1 MYLCYQPQEK
11 KFDMILIEDVCKHL
25 ESIAPPS
32 YQESYDNSTL
42 ITGNYKTE
50 ISGIL
55 LSLDCTEEIV
65 DEAINT
71 GCNLIVAHHPIVF
84 KGLKSFTG
92 KNYVERTIIKAIK
105 NDIAIFS
112 CHTNLDHVFN
122 GVNKKICDKLE
133 LINTTVLAPK
143 TGTLKKLTVFVPQQN
158 APKLLDAL
166 HNAGAGNIGNYEQC
180 SFKTNGI
187 GSFKPTENATPHIG
201 EKNTLEHVEE
211 TKIELIVPS
220 PAINKVVNAMHQNHP
235 YEEVAYYITPLENLN
250 HDIGAGM
257 IGSLKENMTA
267 AEFISHLKDK
277 MGLKVV
283 KHTKFIKD
291 EITSV
296 AVCGGSGSFLLN
308 NAISKKADIFITA
321 DFKYHEFFD
330 AEDKIVIADIGH
342 YESEVFTKDLFYEII
357 SKKFT
362 NIAVRLSEVNTNP
375 IVYA

>member
-1 MYLCYQPQEK
+1 MVLVQ
-11 KFDMILIEDVCKHL
+11 DVCKHL
-25 ESIAPPS
+25 ESIAPPA

-42 ITGNYKTE
+42 ITGSYKTE
-50 ISGIL
+50 VSGIL
-55 LSLDCTEEIV
+55 LSLDCTEEII
-65 DEAINT
+65 DEAINN
-71 GCNLIVAHHPIVF
+71 GCNLIIAHHPIVF

-92 KNYVERTIIKAIK
+92 KSYVERTIIKAIK

-133 LINTTVLAPK
+133 LIDTKILAPK
-143 TGTLKKLTVFVPQQN
+143 LDTLKKLTVFVPKQN
-158 APKLLDAL
+158 AQELLNAL
-166 HNAGAGNIGNYEQC
+166 HSAGAGNIGNYEQC

-187 GSFKPTENATPHIG
+187 GSFKPNGKATPHIG
-201 EKNTLEHVEE
+201 KTNTLEHVEE

-220 PAINKVVNAMHQNHP
+220 PALNNVVSTMHQNHP
-235 YEEVAYYITPLENLN
+235 YEEVAYYITSLENVN
-250 HDIGAGM
+250 QEIGAGM
-257 IGSLKENMTA
+257 IGTLKNTMTA
-267 AEFISHLKDK
+267 TEFISHLKTK
-277 MGLKVV
+277 MGLRVI
-283 KHTKFIKD
+283 KHTKLLTD
-291 EITSV
+291 EISSI
-296 AVCGGSGSFLLN
+296 AVCGGSGSFLLK
-308 NAISKKADIFITA
+308 NAINKKADIFITA

-362 NIAVRLSEVNTNP
+362 NIAVRLSEANTNP

>member
-1 MYLCYQPQEK
+1 
-11 KFDMILIEDVCKHL
+11 MILIEDICKHL

-50 ISGIL
+50 VSGIL

-65 DEAINT
+65 EEAIQT
-71 GCNLIVAHHPIVF
+71 GCNLIIAHHPIVF

-92 KNYVERTIIKAIK
+92 ENYVERTIIKAIK

-112 CHTNLDHVFN
+112 CHTNLDHIFN
-122 GVNKKICDKLE
+122 GVNKKICDKLK
-133 LINTTVLAPK
+133 LIKTTVLAPK

-158 APKLLDAL
+158 APVLLEAL
-166 HNAGAGNIGNYEQC
+166 HKAGAGNIGNYEQC

-187 GSFKPTENATPHIG
+187 GSFKPTENANSHLG
-201 EKNTLEHVEE
+201 VVNTLEHVEE

-220 PAINKVVNAMHQNHP
+220 PAIKKVINVMHQNHP
-235 YEEVAYYITPLENLN
+235 YEEVAYYLTSLENVN
-250 HDIGAGM
+250 QEIGAGM
-257 IGSLKENMTA
+257 IGSLKDKMTTA
-267 AEFISHLKDK
+267 KFISHLKEK
-277 MGLKVV
+277 MGLNVI

-291 EITSV
+291 EISSV

-308 NAISKKADIFITA
+308 NAISKKADVFITA